1 MRNKILQVAGAAV
14 LAAGMIFAQTGTTPA
29 PNPPAGHTR
38 SFHHRPMFARLARR
52 LNLTDAQRQQAKG
65 IFQGLRA
72 QAQPVRA
79 QLRQSR
85 VALMDAAV
93 AGKSTDE
100 LNQIAQ
106 TQASQAAQLSVL
118 RAQAFGKFYSIL
130 TPAQQQEFQTMR
142 SNMQARRAAHIS
154 GPTANN

>member
-1 MRNKILQVAGAAV
+1 MRNKILQIAGGAV
-14 LAAGMIFAQTGTTPA
+14 LAAGMMFAQTGTTPA
-29 PNPPAGHTR
+29 PNPPVRHAQD
-38 SFHHRPMFARLARR
+38 FHRRPMFARLARR

-106 TQASQAAQLSVL
+106 AQASQAAQLSVL

-130 TPAQQQEFQTMR
+130 TPAQQQQFQTM
-142 SNMQARRAAHIS
+142 QAKLASHAS
-154 GPTANN
+154 GQTAN

>member
-1 MRNKILQVAGAAV
+1 MRNKMLQIAGGAV
-14 LAAGMIFAQTGTTPA
+14 LAAGMIFAQTGTTPV
-29 PNPPAGHTR
+29 PNPPAGHTQG
-38 SFHHRPMFARLARR
+38 FHRRPMFARLARR

-65 IFQGLRA
+65 IFQGLHA

-79 QLRQSR
+79 QLQQSR

-106 TQASQAAQLSVL
+106 AQASQTAQLSVL

-142 SNMQARRAAHIS
+142 SNMQARRAAHTV
-154 GPTANN
+154 PQAQN